1 MLNPQINQPDCGDE
15 GYLLN
20 PDDWSESLAVQL
32 AQQEN
37 IVLTDQHWQII
48 HFIREWYQQK
58 QIAPSA
64 RDVSL
69 FLKDH
74 NLSYDTL
81 YQLFPYG
88 YARQACKIAGMK
100 KPRAWSTG

>member
-1 MLNPQINQPDCGDE
+1 MNPQINQPDYGDE

-20 PDDWSESLAVQL
+20 PDDWSEILAVQL
-32 AQQEN
+32 ARQEN

-48 HFIREWYQQK
+48 RFIREWYQQK

-64 RDVSL
+64 RDASL
-69 FLKDH
+69 FLKER
-74 NLSYDTL
+74 NLPHDTL
-81 YQLFPYG
+81 YKLFPYG
-88 YARQACKIAGMK
+88 YARQACKVAGMK